1 MSFHEI
7 NEGLFMI
14 HLNYLSAT
22 RITGP
27 DAGSFLQ
34 SQLSADIG
42 SLDAGQATFAAYC
55 TPKGQVL
62 GLMLVC
68 NAGDGFFLA
77 ASSGLLAGMVRRLKI
92 FVMRSRVEWDDS
104 GELTVL
110 GIPMQAEGPPGS
122 SVFSPANL
130 QLTYAIDA
138 GTTYSSIGA
147 ETWKSEELRLGIA
160 WLDASTTEK
169 FIPQMLGE
177 DHIGALSFSKGCYPG
192 QEIVARARYL
202 GKVKR
207 KPLIVTA
214 KGQVQLGNTSKL
226 EIHYPGESVS
236 GTLIDSAVNDAGD
249 TVLFI
254 VTNLLE
260 GQQPVS
266 ITSEGKIFE
275 L

>member
-1 MSFHEI
+1 
-7 NEGLFMI
+7 MI
-14 HLNYLSAT
+14 HLNYLSAV
-22 RITGP
+22 RISGP

-42 SLDAGQATFAAYC
+42 ALEAGQATFAAYC

-62 GLMLVC
+62 GLLLVC
-68 NAGDGFFLA
+68 NSGDGYFLV
-77 ASSGLLAGMVRRLKI
+77 ASSVLLAGIVQRLKI
-92 FVMRSRVEWDDS
+92 FVMRSKVEWDDS
-104 GELTVL
+104 IELMVM
-110 GIPMQAEGPPGS
+110 GIPASAEAPPGS
-122 SVFSPANL
+122 SLFTPGTL
-130 QLTYAIDA
+130 PLTYAIDLSMPC
-138 GTTYSSIGA
+138 SSDHA
-147 ETWKSEELRLGIA
+147 ETWKSEELRLGVA

-214 KGQVQLGNTSKL
+214 KGQVQLENMSKL
-226 EIHYPGESVS
+226 EIHYPDESVS
-236 GTLIDSAVNDAGD
+236 GTLIDSAENEAGD

-254 VTNLLE
+254 VTNLQE

-266 ITSEGKIFE
+266 ITCEGKIFE

>member
-1 MSFHEI
+1 MSFHKI
-7 NEGLFMI
+7 NEGLSMI

-22 RITGP
+22 RISGP

-42 SLDAGQATFAAYC
+42 SLGAGQATFAAYC

-68 NAGDGFFLA
+68 NAGDEFFLA
-77 ASSGLLAGMVRRLKI
+77 ASSGLLASMIQRLKI

-104 GELTVL
+104 RELKVL
-110 GIPMQAEGPPGS
+110 GIPTHAEAPSGS
-122 SVFSPANL
+122 CAFSPADL
-130 QLTYAIDA
+130 QLTYAIGAQAPCSFIDA
-138 GTTYSSIGA
+138 
-147 ETWKSEELRLGIA
+147 ENWKSQELRLGIA
-160 WLDASTTEK
+160 WLDSSTTEK

-177 DHIGALSFSKGCYPG
+177 DLIGALSFSKGCYPG

-214 KGQVQLGNTSKL
+214 QGQVQLENASKL
-226 EIHYPGESVS
+226 EIHYPNESVS
-236 GTLIDSAVNDAGD
+236 GTLIDSAKNEAGD

-266 ITSEGKIFE
+266 INCDGKIFE

>member
-1 MSFHEI
+1 
-7 NEGLFMI
+7 MI
-14 HLNYLSAT
+14 HLNYLSAVQ
-22 RITGP
+22 ISGP
-27 DAGSFLQ
+27 EAGSFLQ

-42 SLDAGQATFAAYC
+42 ALEAGQATFAAYC

-62 GLMLVC
+62 GLLLVC
-68 NAGDGFFLA
+68 NTGEGFFLV
-77 ASSGLLAGMVRRLKI
+77 ASSGLLAGIVQRLKI
-92 FVMRSRVEWDDS
+92 FVMRSRVEFDDS
-104 GELTVL
+104 VELMVL
-110 GIPMQAEGPPGS
+110 GIPPAAEAPAGGSRFTPGTL
-122 SVFSPANL
+122 P
-130 QLTYAIDA
+130 LTYAIGVA
-138 GTTYSSIGA
+138 TPCSSNVA
-147 ETWKSEELRLGIA
+147 ESWKSEELRLGVA
-160 WLDASTTEK
+160 WLDTSTTEK

-214 KGQVQLGNTSKL
+214 KGRVPIGNASKL

-236 GTLIDSAVNDAGD
+236 GTLVDSAENEAGN

-260 GQQPVS
+260 GKLPES
-266 ITSEGKIFE
+266 IAFE
-275 L
+275 EKLFKL